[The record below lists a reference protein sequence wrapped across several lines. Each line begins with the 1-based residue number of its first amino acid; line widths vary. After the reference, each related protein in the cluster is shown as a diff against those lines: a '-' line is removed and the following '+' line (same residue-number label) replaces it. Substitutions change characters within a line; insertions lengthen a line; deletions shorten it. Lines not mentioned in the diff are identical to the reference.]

1 MLTQSE
7 AETLIRMTKY
17 FSLPRTISVPA
28 GTDETYELVG
38 EDKREQFLLD
48 LWRAT
53 LRLSK
58 VKYQTRGR
66 KIIVLVRVDIDGS
79 PHTNPDGTTIA
90 GSHIHLYREGYDD
103 KWAYPLDPK
112 DFSNAGG
119 IRRTFEDFC
128 RVCNIVDLPPFQET
142 FV

>member
-53 LRLSK
+53 LRLSNEGQVSDSWK
-58 VKYQTRGR
+58 E
-66 KIIVLVRVDIDGS
+66 D
-79 PHTNPDGTTIA
+79 HCACA
-90 GSHIHLYREGYDD
+90 G
-103 KWAYPLDPK
+103 
-112 DFSNAGG
+112 
-119 IRRTFEDFC
+119 
-128 RVCNIVDLPPFQET
+128 
-142 FV
+142 